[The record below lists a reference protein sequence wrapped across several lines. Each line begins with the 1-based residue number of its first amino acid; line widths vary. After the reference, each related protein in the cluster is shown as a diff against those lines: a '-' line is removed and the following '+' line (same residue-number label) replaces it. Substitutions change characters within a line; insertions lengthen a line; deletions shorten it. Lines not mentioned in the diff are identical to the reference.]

1 MKNVLK
7 SSFLAAEIAAFIML
21 MVLFFIS
28 TNRPYL
34 LLVPITLGFGG
45 YYAFKAILGKLLN
58 KESKKTWAII
68 AALPVL
74 LGFCIAGAVIGLFY
88 LM

>member
-7 SSFLAAEIAAFIML
+7 SSFLGAEIAAFIML

-34 LLVPITLGFGG
+34 LLVPLVFGFGG
-45 YYAFKAILGKLLN
+45 YYAFRAILGKLLN
-58 KESKKTWAII
+58 KESKKSWAII
-68 AALPVL
+68 VALPVL
-74 LGFCIAGAVIGLFY
+74 LGFCIAGAIVGLFY